1 MIERYVKPVLFAMHW
16 RRHLSELVTL
26 RAEVRDLRRRE
37 RALYAANRQ
46 LHDHILQLELQ
57 RDAAIAVAERV
68 LDAADA
74 EIFLQ

>member
-16 RRHLSELVTL
+16 QRHLSELVAL

-37 RALYAANRQ
+37 RALYAANQQ
-46 LHDHILQLELQ
+46 LHDHVMHLELQ

-68 LDAADA
+68 LDAAEA
-74 EIFLQ
+74 ETFLQ